1 MFKKQLLLIDTS
13 QCELFWGWDRVK
25 LHLYHPQKAQS
36 HLRGEN
42 R

>member
-1 MFKKQLLLIDTS
+1 MRRKQLLLIDTS
-13 QCELFWGWDRVK
+13 QDELFWGWDHAK
-25 LHLYHPQKAQS
+25 LHLYNPQKAQS